1 VLPDD
6 GFTVEIGGPALADV
20 FLSCS
25 EEHAV
30 WPLIQRLDR
39 SRLCVVGDVP
49 PVEGA
54 ASRAAD
60 IAAAC
65 AGVVAVLPPES
76 SSPDSFHRIAADV
89 RRALAYRQPVAVF
102 HEHGRSGVLRAGTG
116 TLTGAGIVHGPSD
129 FDDGDACF
137 GTAVDR
143 FAAEACRR
151 SRARPYAFFIGRLE
165 RDFTHARVAIRSAV
179 EREAGMP
186 CVWSDSGHQTNVAS
200 VREST
205 RLLIRNAEFV
215 IADLTLG
222 VESPER
228 ENPSRAHEIGMSI
241 AYERPLLLCSQDPR
255 RYPYFSI
262 GDMQM
267 TFWTTEAQLHDCVRD
282 WIRARRGTLARRVF
296 NHRLTEAF
304 PGYQPLIDIAPF
316 EYDPRQRY
324 VGPKTPPGPGD

>member
-1 VLPDD
+1 MQPDD
-6 GFTVEIGGPALADV
+6 AFAVEIGGPALADV
-20 FLSCS
+20 FLSCPEDRS
-25 EEHAV
+25 V

-39 SRLCVVGDVP
+39 SRLCVVGDLP
-49 PVEGA
+49 PLDGLR
-54 ASRAAD
+54 SRATD
-60 IAAAC
+60 IAASC
-65 AGVVAVLPPES
+65 SGVVAVLPPAA
-76 SSPDSFHRIAADV
+76 SSPGTFHRIAADV
-89 RRALAYRQPVAVF
+89 RRAVADRQPVAVF
-102 HEHGRSGVLRAGTG
+102 HEHGRSGVLRDAADTLAG
-116 TLTGAGIVHGPSD
+116 ADIVHGPPV
-129 FDDGDACF
+129 FDDRDASF
-137 GTAVDR
+137 RSAVER

-151 SRARPYAFFIGRLE
+151 SRVRPYAFFIGRLE
-165 RDFTHARVAIRSAV
+165 RDFTQARLAIRSAV
-179 EREAGMP
+179 EREAGIP

-205 RLLIRNAEFV
+205 RLLIKNAAFV
-215 IADLTLG
+215 VADLTLG

-241 AYERPLLLCSQDPR
+241 AYDRPLMLCSQEPR

-304 PGYQPLIDIAPF
+304 PGYRPLVDVAPF

-324 VGPKTPPGPGD
+324 VGPKTPLA